1 MYHPPTN
8 LREGNVFTGV
18 CHTVQGGVCMPGP
31 MSLLGDVH
39 DWSSQVLSGVGGGGG
54 DWAHQ
59 RRWWRL
65 TVYQRGW
72 VYVYPPPRHGTW
84 DIHPPR
90 LVLATTTHTVEVVIE
105 TALWLLICNSQSQ
118 QTASTS
124 PNERNA
130 QHLNDWWVEEP
141 ADSSTPEE
149 CRVEESK
156 NM

>member
-1 MYHPPTN
+1 MYTHP
-8 LREGNVFTGV
+8 
-18 CHTVQGGVCMPGP
+18 
-31 MSLLGDVH
+31 S
-39 DWSSQVLSGVGGGGG
+39 
-54 DWAHQ
+54 
-59 RRWWRL
+59 
-65 TVYQRGW
+65 
-72 VYVYPPPRHGTW
+72 RHGTW

-149 CRVEESK
+149 CRVEES
-156 NM
+156 